1 MSDQQGPT
9 PPTIPGPIHRTEA
22 GQMQVDERMAD
33 HAQVDRYCRRWPTAA
48 HNASGGS
55 LEELV
60 DAQMRV
66 IDLQTEQ
73 TRLLQAIL
81 QAVSAQGA

>member
-1 MSDQQGPT
+1 MSDQHGPT
-9 PPTIPGPIHRTEA
+9 PPTIPEPIHRTEA
-22 GQMQVDERMAD
+22 GQTEVDERMAD
-33 HAQVDRYCRRWPTAA
+33 HAQVDRDRRLVAD
-48 HNASGGS
+48 SGPQRIGRL

-81 QAVSAQGA
+81 QAVSGQGA